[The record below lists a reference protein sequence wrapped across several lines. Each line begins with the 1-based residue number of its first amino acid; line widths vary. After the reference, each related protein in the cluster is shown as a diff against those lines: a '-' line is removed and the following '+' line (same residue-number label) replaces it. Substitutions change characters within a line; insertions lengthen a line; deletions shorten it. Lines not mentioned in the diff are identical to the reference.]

1 MLLVVGILTSSP
13 FALNPYPWSRARSVR
28 NNKEW
33 NNKVSQATSSFT
45 SRLPGLQIPE
55 VQRRKWKVL
64 LKWHKPATSNLL
76 VNASGMQIHINL
88 INAIITRALQPQR
101 PSARRGSYTARSRLN
116 VQGLGASDCKRRV
129 SKRPAKV

>member
-45 SRLPGLQIPE
+45 SSRFADPRGPTEE
-55 VQRRKWKVL
+55 VE
-64 LKWHKPATSNLL
+64 
-76 VNASGMQIHINL
+76 
-88 INAIITRALQPQR
+88 
-101 PSARRGSYTARSRLN
+101 GS
-116 VQGLGASDCKRRV
+116 
-129 SKRPAKV
+129 AKVA